1 MKTLTNL
8 WILVFCICIAD
19 SLQAQNMPLS
29 SGRLTTPLP
38 YFDDYEQG
46 YVILRDGNKI
56 EGSVSIKQYEKQNKM
71 DVTDASGQ
79 KYKFN
84 VKSLKTWGLS
94 INIPV
99 NQSPLSYYDWKN
111 DKRKENEEPERGFVQ
126 LQSGETLEGKILI
139 EGRSSDSPLAGNNFF
154 AIETLTFVDEYGGEK
169 EFRRKDIK
177 SFGRILPWD
186 LAPKHLVMSGSAVV
200 MGKSKSKKMSG
211 FVIKNNGDRVEG
223 TMQLVVK
230 NSMKSDSKIKSD
242 LVDEIYMD
250 INGSTEKMD
259 MDDIFAYG
267 MTDLTI
273 NKLTNNQDIKYT
285 VEEMNFHPGTLKTK
299 DGSSKNGFL
308 AYFPT
313 PGNYYGVYFAENF
326 NSEVEIIAMEDI
338 EDATQEVSLIEAFSG
353 YGMDASSSKNSN
365 INGYIVD
372 LSARKYEGTISLNE
386 DNDWW
391 ARSIDFTDEDNN
403 KISYGG
409 TEALPIAYFVLDG
422 QMYVQ
427 NKDVFV
433 KTEEMKSPFT
443 LLNNPYVDNSSKL
456 GNMAMTMAANQL
468 SQDIGES
475 VASSTVAFQMAT
487 GMDLSSLDSK
497 SNNGLQAAYNLG
509 NAATEGL
516 SFLANKAING
526 SGKVPKLAKKGRD
539 FNVFNSTT
547 GELAHADK
555 DNWEYLLEGC
565 LTYLKADKNT
575 KKAIHAYDDLKMQEY
590 VNKCYQ

>member
-8 WILVFCICIAD
+8 WVFVFCICVAD

-111 DKRKENEEPERGFVQ
+111 DKRKANAEPERGFVQ
-126 LQSGETLEGKILI
+126 LHSGETLEGKILI

-169 EFRRKDIK
+169 EFMRKDIK

-186 LAPKHLVMSGSAVV
+186 LAPNHLVMSGSAVV
-200 MGKSKSKKMSG
+200 MGKSKSKKLPG
-211 FVIKNNGDRVEG
+211 FVIKNNGERLEG

-250 INGSTEKMD
+250 IDESTVKLD
-259 MDDIFAYG
+259 LDDLFAYG
-267 MTDLTI
+267 MTGLTI

-299 DGSSKNGFL
+299 DGSSKNGYL

-338 EDATQEVSLIEAFSG
+338 EDATQEISLIEAFSG

-433 KTEEMKSPFT
+433 KTEEMKLPFT

-468 SQDIGES
+468 AQDIGAA
-475 VASSTVAFQMAT
+475 VTSSTVAFQMAS
-487 GMDLSSLDSK
+487 GMDLSNLDSK
-497 SNNGLQAAYNLG
+497 SSNGLQAAYNLG

-516 SFLANKAING
+516 SFLANKAINR

-539 FNVFNSTT
+539 FNIFNSTT

-555 DNWEYLLEGC
+555 DNWKYLLEGC

-575 KKAIHAYDDLKMQEY
+575 KKAIEAYDDIKMQEY

>member
-8 WILVFCICIAD
+8 WVLVFCICVAD
-19 SLQAQNMPLS
+19 SLQAQNMPLL

-94 INIPV
+94 INIPI

-111 DKRKENEEPERGFVQ
+111 DKRKENAEPERGFVQ
-126 LQSGETLEGKILI
+126 LHSGETLEGKILI

-169 EFRRKDIK
+169 EFDRKDIK

-211 FVIKNNGDRVEG
+211 FVIKNNGERVEG

-299 DGSSKNGFL
+299 DGSSKNGYL

-338 EDATQEVSLIEAFSG
+338 EDATQEISLIEAFSG
-353 YGMDASSSKNSN
+353 YGMDATSSKNSN

-575 KKAIHAYDDLKMQEY
+575 KKAIQAYDDIKMQEY

>member
-8 WILVFCICIAD
+8 WVLVFCICVAD

-111 DKRKENEEPERGFVQ
+111 DKRKENSEPERGFVQ
-126 LQSGETLEGKILI
+126 LHSGETLEGKILI

-169 EFRRKDIK
+169 EFDRKDIK

-299 DGSSKNGFL
+299 DGSSKNGYL

-338 EDATQEVSLIEAFSG
+338 EDATQEISLIEAFSG

-468 SQDIGES
+468 AQDIGGA
-475 VASSTVAFQMAT
+475 VTSSTVAFQMAS
-487 GMDLSSLDSK
+487 GMDLSNLDNNS
-497 SNNGLQAAYNLG
+497 SNGLQAAYNLG

-516 SFLANKAING
+516 NFLANKAING

-575 KKAIHAYDDLKMQEY
+575 KKAIEAYDDLKMQEY

>member
-1 MKTLTNL
+1 MKTLANL
-8 WILVFCICIAD
+8 WLLAFCACLAGSI
-19 SLQAQNMPLS
+19 QAQNMPLS

-46 YVILRDGNKI
+46 YVILRDGSKI

-84 VKSLKTWGLS
+84 VKSLKEWGLS
-94 INIPV
+94 INIPE
-99 NQSPLSYYDWKN
+99 NKSPLSYYDWKN
-111 DKRKENEEPERGFVQ
+111 DKRKANAEPERGFVQ
-126 LQSGETLEGKILI
+126 LHSGETLEGKILI
-139 EGRSSDSPLAGNNFF
+139 EGRSSDSPLAANNFF
-154 AIETLTFVDEYGGEK
+154 AIETLTFVDEYGIEK
-169 EFRRKDIK
+169 EFDRKDIK
-177 SFGRILPWD
+177 AFGRILPWD

-200 MGKSKSKKMSG
+200 MGKSKSKKLPG
-211 FVIKNNGDRVEG
+211 FVIKNNGDKLEG
-223 TMQLVVK
+223 TMQLVVI

-250 INGSTEKMD
+250 IDGSTVKMD

-299 DGSSKNGFL
+299 DGKSKNGYL

-313 PGNYYGVYFAENF
+313 PGNYYGVYFAENL
-326 NSEVEIIAMEDI
+326 NSEVEIVPMADIAE
-338 EDATQEVSLIEAFSG
+338 ANQEISLIEAFSG
-353 YGMDASSSKNSN
+353 YGMDAPSSKNNN
-365 INGYIVD
+365 INGHIVD
-372 LSARKYEGTISLNE
+372 LSGRKYEGTISLNE
-386 DNDWW
+386 DNEWW
-391 ARSIDFTDEDNN
+391 ARSINFTDEDNN

-409 TEALPIAYFVLDG
+409 TDALPIAYFVLDG
-422 QMYVQ
+422 QMFVQ

-433 KTEEMKSPFT
+433 KSEGMKSPIT

-456 GNMAMTMAANQL
+456 GNMAMSMAANQIA
-468 SQDIGES
+468 SDIGGAVS
-475 VASSTVAFQMAT
+475 QQAAAFQMAT
-487 GMDLSSLDSK
+487 NFDLSSLDANSD
-497 SNNGLQAAYNLG
+497 NGLQAAYNIG

-516 SFLANKAING
+516 NFLANSLING
-526 SGKVPKLAKKGRD
+526 TGKTPKLAKKGRD
-539 FNVFNSTT
+539 FNMFNSTT

-555 DNWEYLLEGC
+555 ENWEYLLEGC
-565 LTYLKADKNT
+565 ITYLNADKNT
-575 KKAIHAYDDLKMQEY
+575 KKAVKAYDDSKMQEY
-590 VNKCYQ
+590 VNDCYK